1 MESEPAPDAHLPRL
15 SALPVLGMAA
25 EPAQGTAEGIYLDR
39 SLCFQPKWPLAGRL
53 LSAGQVLG
61 ADVPQVPRA
70 GLCCSVK
77 AASAH
82 VGWLPACQTG
92 PAASGQTHGSYCVPR
107 GAISHQVKQ

>member
-70 GLCCSVK
+70 GLCCSVRLRVLT
-77 AASAH
+77 SDGYLPVRPGLLLRDRRMVPTVCH
-82 VGWLPACQTG
+82 VEP
-92 PAASGQTHGSYCVPR
+92 
-107 GAISHQVKQ
+107 